1 MSLSSSFSEP
11 ITRIT
16 NSGMIDRDGYNSN
29 EIANELKSR
38 GPQGWHDVR
47 MAFSPDDVPVTA
59 DSDKDA
65 QYEAV
70 AMTEN
75 EVAPEVMSFVRD
87 VENYF
92 NEQARNEGYIGSE
105 EKIQF
110 RTIFVPEDKFAEISL
125 KERGSISPNI
135 RISTNT
141 VYIPYPSN
149 FERGRKLYM
158 YESIFH
164 EFRHRIGRHILDFK
178 IIPSDDDEE
187 YSWLLNQRLGMDYI
201 TAVPRGGGSAWEE
214 IFVVG
219 FESENIQNLQNV
231 ELQNLLSNRKEIMQE
246 LGIDPRY
253 ITTWID
259 DINGERGYSEYRS
272 YNDAYLVLKTMIP
285 NILELMTAV
294 RRGETGSRHKLA
306 QTVLKEFG
314 KEGLAGLAYSTGESK
329 MELAYL
335 LYGIAMGRRGK
346 RVSTK
351 QENSEIIKDNLKVIL
366 NRHDGARDLSSRFG
380 I

>member
-1 MSLSSSFSEP
+1 
-11 ITRIT
+11 
-16 NSGMIDRDGYNSN
+16 MIDREGYNSI

-47 MAFSPDDVPVTA
+47 MAFSPDEIPVTA
-59 DSDKDA
+59 DTDKDA

-70 AMTEN
+70 AMTEDQI
-75 EVAPEVMSFVRD
+75 APEVLNFVGD
-87 VENYF
+87 VEDYF
-92 NEQARNEGYIGSE
+92 NNQARNEGYIGSE
-105 EKIQF
+105 EKIKF
-110 RTIFVPEDKFAEISL
+110 RTIFVPEDRFAEISL
-125 KERGSISPNI
+125 KERGNISPNI

-141 VYIPYPSN
+141 VYIPYPNN
-149 FERGRKLYM
+149 FEGGRKLYM

-164 EFRHRIGRHILDFK
+164 EFRHRIGRHIMDFK
-178 IIPSDDDEE
+178 IVPSEDDEG

-231 ELQNLLSNRKEIMQE
+231 ELQNLLAKRKEVMQE

-259 DINGERGYSEYRS
+259 DINGERGYSEYRG
-272 YNDAYLVLKTMIP
+272 YNDSYLVLKARIP

-294 RRGETGSRHKLA
+294 RRGETRSRHALA
-306 QTVLKEFG
+306 QAVLKEFG

-329 MELAYL
+329 IELAYL
-335 LYGIAMGRRGK
+335 LYGIAMDRQGK
-346 RVSTK
+346 RVSDK
-351 QENSEIIKDNLKVIL
+351 QENSEIIRDNLNIIL
-366 NRHDGARDLSSRFG
+366 NRHDDTRGLSARFG